1 MTCNQKKPTKI
12 FKEKVK
18 KIIQEDLKV
27 SGKNILTN
35 PISID
40 WVIYKK
46 WDAIALTDEQKKI
59 YNWSFI

>member
-12 FKEKVK
+12 FKEKAK

-46 WDAIALTDEQKKI
+46 WDAITLTDEQKKI